1 MTKDEALLTEYSYRY
16 EYKFIDSVE
25 QFNRILR
32 TRKFTTITELKEHSA
47 LGGLIK
53 WWSVISKKVEV
64 QDD

>member
-1 MTKDEALLTEYSYRY
+1 MTKTEYSYRY
-16 EYKFIDSVE
+16 EYKFIDSVN

-32 TRKFTTITELKEHSA
+32 TRKFKTITELKEHSM

>member
-1 MTKDEALLTEYSYRY
+1 MTKTEYSYRY

-64 QDD
+64 QND